1 MKHALSKSKSERN
14 CWFTFHKFKAPG
26 CCLPLH
32 KVGVGGDKLEFKEIV
47 GRLLTCTESQHYL
60 WGFYEYNYYH
70 FKKEKSRL
78 THTCAVSA
86 QILAR

>member
-14 CWFTFHKFKAPG
+14 CWFTCHKFKAPV

-32 KVGVGGDKLEFKEIV
+32 KVGVWGDKLEFKEIV

-60 WGFYEYNYYH
+60 VLFMNTIITIQKNCQKALDIE
-70 FKKEKSRL
+70 
-78 THTCAVSA
+78 
-86 QILAR
+86 ILN